1 MPIFHH
7 RQRARSEWKSRIPF
21 VSRRRRDKAMFSTIG
36 PVGFALT
43 DPAGTLQKP
52 PLFPTFVDGLHYD
65 PEPFCTEMSRRQ
77 SMCEHGNCVR
87 FHT

>member
-1 MPIFHH
+1 
-7 RQRARSEWKSRIPF
+7 
-21 VSRRRRDKAMFSTIG
+21 MFSTVG

-65 PEPFCTEMSRRQ
+65 PEPFCSEMPRRQ
-77 SMCEHGNCVR
+77 SVCEHGRACGSSCVR